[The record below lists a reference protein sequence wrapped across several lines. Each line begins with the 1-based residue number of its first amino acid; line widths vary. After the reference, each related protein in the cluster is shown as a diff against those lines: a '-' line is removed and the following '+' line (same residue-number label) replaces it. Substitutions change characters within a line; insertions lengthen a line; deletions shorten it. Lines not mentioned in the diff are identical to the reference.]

1 MPKSEETKTPR
12 VQRVRH
18 NERVTSE
25 DMPGDGMAK
34 RAAKALEER
43 RRKRKEMLD
52 NL

>member
-1 MPKSEETKTPR
+1 MPKKSGEKKQKVKK
-12 VQRVRH
+12 VQH
-18 NERVTSE
+18 NVKVTSD

-43 RRKRKEMLD
+43 KRKRKEYLD